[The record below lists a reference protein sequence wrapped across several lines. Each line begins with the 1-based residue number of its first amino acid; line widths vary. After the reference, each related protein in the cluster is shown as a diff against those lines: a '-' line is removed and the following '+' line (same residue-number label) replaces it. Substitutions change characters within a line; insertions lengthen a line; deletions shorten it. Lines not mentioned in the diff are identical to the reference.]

1 MRKCP
6 VILLLLVIT
15 SWAGAQVNKDY
26 PMDLAPKDRI
36 MGAIMGVLIGDAL
49 GVGCHWYY
57 DLAILKDD
65 FGPWI
70 SGYVDP
76 KTDSKNSFVAVARKR
91 FQEGV
96 RAGDVSQTGQIF
108 VLLLES
114 VAEQGTYDRG
124 DFASRVDAFF
134 KTIDGTNYSGRYTDS
149 AMRETWKNRHAGI
162 GWDDLKVGSSAITSE
177 AAQMGV
183 LLAALFYKK
192 AEDVAEQVYRNTTLF
207 YRNDFAI
214 GQTAA
219 YALAIAGFINGVPLK
234 DIKSYPRSIPA
245 EIRSRV
251 APYADTLTQIE
262 TGAAVAWDPAI
273 TFDPPRLIAQ
283 VYGAHCE
290 IQQLLPAAYYLIH
303 RYPDDFE
310 TAVLTAVN
318 SGGNNM
324 ARAALTGGMS
334 GAMNGLSGIPKRLI
348 DGLKDHQ
355 RLLRLAEKVAAI
367 QSRRP

>member
-1 MRKCP
+1 
-6 VILLLLVIT
+6 
-15 SWAGAQVNKDY
+15 
-26 PMDLAPKDRI
+26 
-36 MGAIMGVLIGDAL
+36 
-49 GVGCHWYY
+49 
-57 DLAILKDD
+57 
-65 FGPWI
+65 
-70 SGYVDP
+70 
-76 KTDSKNSFVAVARKR
+76 
-91 FQEGV
+91 
-96 RAGDVSQTGQIF
+96 
-108 VLLLES
+108 
-114 VAEQGTYDRG
+114 
-124 DFASRVDAFF
+124 
-134 KTIDGTNYSGRYTDS
+134 
-149 AMRETWKNRHAGI
+149 
-162 GWDDLKVGSSAITSE
+162 
-177 AAQMGV
+177 
-183 LLAALFYKK
+183 
-192 AEDVAEQVYRNTTLF
+192 VAEQVYRNTTLF